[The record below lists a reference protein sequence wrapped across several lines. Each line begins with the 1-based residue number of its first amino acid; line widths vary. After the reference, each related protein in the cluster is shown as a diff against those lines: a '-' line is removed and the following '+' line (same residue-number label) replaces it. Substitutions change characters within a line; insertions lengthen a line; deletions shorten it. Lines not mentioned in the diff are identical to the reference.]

1 MGFGYSSPGGSDF
14 ERKMRA
20 EIIAAANLMSVGAT
34 DFSNFKNSRCNPKY
48 WNRTASGGFELK
60 QGVRP
65 SAAVT
70 DIFVNGQLYAFE
82 CAMAMVMI
90 LYKATIA
97 SIGAEAFDR
106 YFTDLFLW
114 DWNYDSNLQ
123 MITTFNK
130 FEMQP
135 GDVVYFKNPD
145 HDPELPEW
153 QGENAIM
160 LGGDRYYGHG
170 LGIKSAEEM
179 IASLNRKRVP
189 GSRTSAYLTD
199 EALHPNF
206 NYISGLAVRGGNPAV
221 KGTSGKNA
229 IFSRIGV
236 RTYINK

>member
-1 MGFGYSSPGGSDF
+1 MGIGYGSPGGSDF
-14 ERKMRA
+14 ERNMRA
-20 EIIAAANLMSVGAT
+20 GIIAAAKSMSVGGT

-48 WNRTASGGFELK
+48 WNRTVNGGFELK
-60 QGVRP
+60 AGVRP
-65 SAAVT
+65 SAAIN
-70 DIFVNGQLYAFE
+70 DIFENGPLYAFE

-90 LYKATIA
+90 LYKATIGA
-97 SIGAEAFDR
+97 IGAEAFDR

-114 DWNYDSNLQ
+114 DWNYDKNLQ
-123 MITTFNK
+123 MITTFQQ

-135 GDVVYFKNPD
+135 GDVVYFRNPD
-145 HDPELPEW
+145 HDPDLPEW

-160 LGGDRYYGHG
+160 MGPDRYYGHG

-179 IASLNRKRVP
+179 ITSLNRKRVP

-206 NYISGLAVRGGNPAV
+206 DYISTLAMRGNLP
-221 KGTSGKNA
+221 KEGKDGQNA

-236 RTYINK
+236 RTYIYK